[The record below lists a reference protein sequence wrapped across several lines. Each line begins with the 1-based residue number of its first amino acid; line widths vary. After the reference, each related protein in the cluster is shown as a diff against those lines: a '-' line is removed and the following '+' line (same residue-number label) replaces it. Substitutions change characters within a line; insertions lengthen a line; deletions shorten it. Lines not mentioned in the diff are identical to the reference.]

1 MSINYQ
7 SCLDAIAEDCTD
19 DLLDMI
25 LDPTLEMA
33 LDTCPEREASSRFSA
48 WNCFASS
55 SFLGSKGCLK

>member
-1 MSINYQ
+1 
-7 SCLDAIAEDCTD
+7 
-19 DLLDMI
+19 MI

-55 SFLGSKGCLK
+55 SFLGSKGCLKYYDVCINLAFS